1 MFRSTILLMLYF
13 QSLADQF
20 CVLKTCAA
28 HCHLLTPAPVAALR
42 HHAKEAS
49 SGADAVDGG

>member
-1 MFRSTILLMLYF
+1 MFRSTMLLMLYF